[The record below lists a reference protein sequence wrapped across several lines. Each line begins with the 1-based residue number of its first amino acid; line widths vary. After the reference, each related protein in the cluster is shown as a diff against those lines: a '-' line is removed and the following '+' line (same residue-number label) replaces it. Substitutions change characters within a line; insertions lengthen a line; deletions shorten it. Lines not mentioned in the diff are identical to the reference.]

1 MTKRTDETIKQ
12 INITIQA
19 FKLLD
24 DLTTI
29 AYNCLK
35 LSEELIYN
43 LSLNDCIDVLAE
55 CDNIPV
61 SLKNTLVKRT
71 KKI

>member
-1 MTKRTDETIKQ
+1 MTKRTEETIKQ